1 MKIQEQFHNF
11 VTYCHICKHSESQ
24 KYDEFLI
31 CQLKL
36 FFYNH
41 PFLYNK
47 QIQHLVLQRHLSD
60 NIWVSKLIFYI
71 WKV

>member
-11 VTYCHICKHSESQ
+11 VTYAKYFESE

-31 CQLKL
+31 CQLKS

-47 QIQHLVLQRHLSD
+47 QIQLVLQRHVTD
-60 NIWVSKLIFYI
+60 NI
-71 WKV
+71 